1 MVAPSASIYSWC
13 TARAATTFE
22 AEHNSHEREVDAF
35 MDQAACIV
43 APTDFSPAA
52 DRATRRAAALASA
65 LVKPLY
71 VVHVLPPWELLQKV
85 FPGPAASATDALRSK
100 AERALQERAQRVA
113 ERFGIAPQCKVVYG
127 EAHQAILD
135 TSHSLEA
142 ELIVLGAQGESEG
155 VLPTETVGDTALK
168 LAERSLSA
176 TLLVRREVQ
185 ESYCDVVAC
194 AKGVPADRAVVEW
207 ANRVSPADLIH
218 IVSAYAVPF
227 ERRLIEWGA
236 AQKTLDTYATRE
248 REERTQKLSG
258 LLSEFGVP
266 AARARLHMERGDP
279 LPTILRTAAQWQ
291 ADLLVVGR
299 RAQANPLSAGQF
311 ASIAR
316 HIAFRASMDV
326 MIVPPPGTA

>member
-1 MVAPSASIYSWC
+1 
-13 TARAATTFE
+13 
-22 AEHNSHEREVDAF
+22 

-52 DRATRRAAALASA
+52 DRATRRAASLASA

-71 VVHVLPPWELLQKV
+71 LMHVLPPRDLLESLL
-85 FPGPAASATDALRSK
+85 PGLAVMGVEALRSQ
-100 AERALQERAQRVA
+100 AERALQERAQRIA
-113 ERFGIAPQCKVVYG
+113 EQFGLAPRCKVVYG
-127 EAHQAILD
+127 EAHRAILD
-135 TSHSLEA
+135 ASHSLEA
-142 ELIVLGAQGESEG
+142 DLIVLGAQGEREG
-155 VLPTETVGDTALK
+155 ALPTETVGDTAVK

-176 TLLVRREVQ
+176 TLLVRRESQ
-185 ESYCDVVAC
+185 GHYCHVVAC

-218 IVSAYAVPF
+218 IVSAYAIPF
-227 ERRLIEWGA
+227 ERSLIEWGA
-236 AQKTLDTYATRE
+236 SQKTLDAYATRE
-248 REERTQKLSG
+248 RDERMQKLSG
-258 LLSEFGVP
+258 LLSEIGVP
-266 AARARLHMERGDP
+266 AARARLHMERGEP

-299 RAQANPLSAGQF
+299 RAQANPLTAGQF

-316 HIAFRASMDV
+316 HIAFRASIDV

>member
-1 MVAPSASIYSWC
+1 MVAAPSASLHSC
-13 TARAATTFE
+13 FTARAATTFE
-22 AEHNSHEREVDAF
+22 AEHNPHA

-52 DRATRRAAALASA
+52 DRATRRAASLASA

-71 VVHVLPPWELLQKV
+71 LVHVLPPRELLESLL
-85 FPGPAASATDALRSK
+85 PGLAVTGVEALRSQ
-100 AERALQERAQRVA
+100 AERALQERAQRIA
-113 ERFGIAPQCKVVYG
+113 ELFGLAPQCKVVYG

-135 TSHSLEA
+135 ASHSLEA
-142 ELIVLGAQGESEG
+142 DLIVLGAQGEREG

-176 TLLVRREVQ
+176 TLLVRREAQ
-185 ESYCDVVAC
+185 EHYCHVVAC
-194 AKGVPADRAVVEW
+194 AKGVPADQAVVEW

-218 IVSAYAVPF
+218 IVSAYAIPF

-236 AQKTLDTYATRE
+236 SQKTLDTHATRE
-248 REERTQKLSG
+248 RDDRMRKLSG
-258 LLSEFGVP
+258 LLGEFGVP
-266 AARARLHMERGDP
+266 AARARLHVERGEP

-299 RAQANPLSAGQF
+299 RAQANPLTAGQF
-311 ASIAR
+311 ASSAR